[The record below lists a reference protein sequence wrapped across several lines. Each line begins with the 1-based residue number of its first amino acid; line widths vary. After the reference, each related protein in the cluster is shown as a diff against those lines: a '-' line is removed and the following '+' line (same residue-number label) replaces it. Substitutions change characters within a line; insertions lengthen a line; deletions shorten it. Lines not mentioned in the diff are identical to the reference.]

1 MEAALISHHSCPESR
16 RLTNRSSCTDV
27 SAEQLWSSTCQR
39 LLLQLEQLQS
49 LARPGPAPGNKL
61 TLPSDIQR
69 LTSEMQDNLVQA
81 RDGCGDP
88 SASKYLAL
96 GSRDVLESLG
106 TAKRRCENLNRELVR
121 QAQSHEELV
130 GGVAAVKDANKRLLE
145 QTQFQRDELETIA
158 QQGVADEQRLQ
169 ISAAKHANDYSSCQ
183 TESNRHLAAARSMA
197 SHRLAAARLKAADKL
212 RHWRIHAQMSAKEA
226 SSLRAE
232 AMTLR
237 KDVQAFHGELK
248 VQFDEVAPR
257 VHSHGGFAEAS
268 ARLSKAEQ
276 AVQAL
281 AASLKHEKES
291 HALENTTASHR
302 QGCMSSEMNILQG
315 RLGRDLSQ
323 LVSQSQAMERST
335 LADIE
340 AWSDETEMLK
350 RRLKEESK
358 VHARGKEDLAAL
370 LDKQAEL
377 QMKLV
382 SAEQDLLARQQEEV
396 QLRCAAQQTDAALA
410 AATTCGRHLQQQIE
424 EQSEALQLRNE
435 AEVAWC
441 RGVLDGSA
449 SKEAALRDGKAEDA
463 RSRAQAWE
471 LKVREEEE
479 VLQGLDAQ
487 NLEAARECEELARE
501 VCDLR
506 AKQAAVQEQRRRQE
520 DRLADDRREAVLEH
534 AKVQAACEQLMAQ
547 IGVLEAEL
555 QRSEDGNQLR
565 RRAATDAEVR
575 TAARTSSAD
584 GELNAA
590 KAELTDLK
598 KRWRQAVE
606 LRSKM
611 LAEVGSLKQQMGK
624 LEAELGSEIAG
635 RHSVLKEENSKLKSR
650 LKQEKEH
657 GELVR
662 AELQQLKMQTVER
675 LRKAQEEHGRKL
687 ALTHQAKLKAEGTRR
702 ADLKTTSEAVAAQQ
716 RHIQALEKELQSL
729 RHLLDEHDCGL
740 SRIREELAFEE
751 SNPIARAKE
760 EVLAI
765 QDSVLKAADEDATLS
780 QQLEECMLYPSRF
793 LGSDPGANLRRAD
806 AHDRGVSSSPGRTYS
821 FQDLHSRIEG
831 HLDDLHRHSKE
842 SRNGLRVASNAFRE
856 PATIYPS

>member
-302 QGCMSSEMNILQG
+302 QGCMSSEMNILQ
-315 RLGRDLSQ
+315 
-323 LVSQSQAMERST
+323 
-335 LADIE
+335 
-340 AWSDETEMLK
+340 
-350 RRLKEESK
+350 
-358 VHARGKEDLAAL
+358 
-370 LDKQAEL
+370 
-377 QMKLV
+377 
-382 SAEQDLLARQQEEV
+382 
-396 QLRCAAQQTDAALA
+396 
-410 AATTCGRHLQQQIE
+410 
-424 EQSEALQLRNE
+424 
-435 AEVAWC
+435 
-441 RGVLDGSA
+441 
-449 SKEAALRDGKAEDA
+449 A
-463 RSRAQAWE
+463 RS
-471 LKVREEEE
+471 
-479 VLQGLDAQ
+479 
-487 NLEAARECEELARE
+487 
-501 VCDLR
+501 
-506 AKQAAVQEQRRRQE
+506 
-520 DRLADDRREAVLEH
+520 
-534 AKVQAACEQLMAQ
+534 
-547 IGVLEAEL
+547 
-555 QRSEDGNQLR
+555 
-565 RRAATDAEVR
+565 
-575 TAARTSSAD
+575 
-584 GELNAA
+584 
-590 KAELTDLK
+590 
-598 KRWRQAVE
+598 
-606 LRSKM
+606 
-611 LAEVGSLKQQMGK
+611 
-624 LEAELGSEIAG
+624 
-635 RHSVLKEENSKLKSR
+635 LKSVAY
-650 LKQEKEH
+650 
-657 GELVR
+657 GM
-662 AELQQLKMQTVER
+662 LQ
-675 LRKAQEEHGRKL
+675 
-687 ALTHQAKLKAEGTRR
+687 
-702 ADLKTTSEAVAAQQ
+702 D
-716 RHIQALEKELQSL
+716 
-729 RHLLDEHDCGL
+729 
-740 SRIREELAFEE
+740 
-751 SNPIARAKE
+751 
-760 EVLAI
+760 
-765 QDSVLKAADEDATLS
+765 
-780 QQLEECMLYPSRF
+780 
-793 LGSDPGANLRRAD
+793 
-806 AHDRGVSSSPGRTYS
+806 
-821 FQDLHSRIEG
+821 
-831 HLDDLHRHSKE
+831 
-842 SRNGLRVASNAFRE
+842 
-856 PATIYPS
+856 